1 MLREIFEPVYAV
13 IVNEDEGNICELK
26 ITPDDIY
33 RLLKGTATF
42 IGQWSEIDVVILK
55 CDESP
60 FDLMKNRNILPPP
73 FHQENVRGPILLMRM
88 DEDAMPAD
96 FRLAEY
102 QLWRATMNYPQV

>member
-1 MLREIFEPVYAV
+1 MPRETFEPVYAV
-13 IVNEDEGNICELK
+13 MINEDEGNFCDLK

-42 IGQWSEIDVVILK
+42 IGQWPELGVVLLR

-60 FDLMKNRNILPPP
+60 FDLMENRNILPPP

-88 DEDAMPAD
+88 DEDAMPVD
-96 FRLAEY
+96 FRLTEY
-102 QLWRATMNYPQV
+102 QLWRATTTCPRV